1 MKGLG
6 EQQMKYAEQVAA
18 IIALL
23 LVFWVWLTMIKNNLR
38 ESKDKNS
45 TYKITD
51 FDRLV
56 SVIFA
61 GIIFIFSWYYCISN
75 YGYLFG
81 FGLGWIPSAISGLIV
96 FFCFPYVF
104 QLLKIIFVVAYP
116 FVALLILFEVFS

>member
-96 FFCFPYVF
+96 FFSFPYVF

>member
-1 MKGLG
+1 
-6 EQQMKYAEQVAA
+6 MKYAEQVAA

-96 FFCFPYVF
+96 FFSFPYVF